1 MPIRIPSRLPA
12 REVLENEYIFVMDEL
27 RAIRQDIRPLK
38 ILVLNLMPTKETTE
52 TQLIRL
58 LSNTPLQIN
67 LTLLRTASHTS
78 SHTSADH
85 MEAFYR
91 TYEEIKDSRFDGMI
105 ITGAPVETL
114 RFEDVD
120 YWQELC
126 TIFEWA
132 KTNVYSTFYICWA
145 AQAGLYYHHG
155 IEKHPTDA
163 KVFGVF
169 RHNALD
175 LRHPLLRGFDE
186 QFLAPHSRHTYIR
199 REDILARPALNLLA
213 ESKEAGVYMVATND
227 LRHVF
232 VTGHSEYDAETLSLE
247 YKRDLS
253 KGLPISMPVN
263 YYPQD
268 DANQKPIN
276 VWRAHANLLFGNWLN
291 YAVYQRTPFDLN
303 EL

>member
-12 REVLENEYIFVMDEL
+12 REILENEYIFVMDEL

-247 YKRDLS
+247 YKRDLA

>member
-1 MPIRIPSRLPA
+1 MPIRIPARLPA
-12 REVLENEYIFVMDEL
+12 REILENEYIFVMDEL
-27 RAIRQDIRPLK
+27 RAVRQDIRPLK

-67 LTLLRTASHTS
+67 LTLLRTASHRA
-78 SHTSADH
+78 SHASADH
-85 MEAFYR
+85 METFYR
-91 TYEEIKDSRFDGMI
+91 TYEEIKGSRFDGMI

-120 YWQELC
+120 YWRELC

-145 AQAGLYYHHG
+145 AQAGLYYHYG
-155 IEKHPTDA
+155 INKRPTA
-163 KVFGVF
+163 EKVFGIF
-169 RHNALD
+169 RHKALD

-186 QFLAPHSRHTYIR
+186 EFVAPHSRHTCIS

-213 ESKEAGVYMVATND
+213 ESDEAGVYMVATND

-247 YKRDLS
+247 YKRDLA

-263 YYPQD
+263 YFPGND
-268 DANQKPIN
+268 DTKKPPN
-276 VWRAHANLLFGNWLN
+276 VWRAHAHLLFGNWLN

>member
-247 YKRDLS
+247 YKRDLA

>member
-27 RAIRQDIRPLK
+27 RAVRQDIRPLK

-247 YKRDLS
+247 YKRDLA

-263 YYPQD
+263 YYPKD

>member
-27 RAIRQDIRPLK
+27 RAVRQDIRPLK

-120 YWQELC
+120 YWKELC

-247 YKRDLS
+247 YKRDLA

>member
-12 REVLENEYIFVMDEL
+12 REILENEYIFVMDEL

-85 MEAFYR
+85 METFYR
-91 TYEEIKDSRFDGMI
+91 TYDEIKDSRFDGMI

-120 YWQELC
+120 YWKELC

-169 RHNALD
+169 HHNALD

-186 QFLAPHSRHTYIR
+186 QFLAPHSRHTCIN

-247 YKRDLS
+247 YKRDLA
-253 KGLPISMPVN
+253 KGLPIAMPVN
-263 YYPQD
+263 YYPEN
-268 DANQKPIN
+268 DASKQPLN

>member
-12 REVLENEYIFVMDEL
+12 REILENEYIFVMDEL

-38 ILVLNLMPTKETTE
+38 ILVLNIMPTKETTE

-85 MEAFYR
+85 METFYR
-91 TYEEIKDSRFDGMI
+91 TYDEIKDSRFDGMI

-120 YWQELC
+120 YWKELC

-169 RHNALD
+169 HHNALD

-186 QFLAPHSRHTYIR
+186 QFLAPHSRHTCIR

-247 YKRDLS
+247 YKRDLA
-253 KGLPISMPVN
+253 KGLPIAMPVN
-263 YYPQD
+263 YYPEN
-268 DANQKPIN
+268 DASKQPLN

>member
-12 REVLENEYIFVMDEL
+12 REILENEYICVMDEL

-85 MEAFYR
+85 METFYR
-91 TYEEIKDSRFDGMI
+91 TYDEIKDSRFDGMI

-120 YWQELC
+120 YWKELC

-169 RHNALD
+169 HHNALD

-186 QFLAPHSRHTYIR
+186 QFLAPHSRHTCIN

-247 YKRDLS
+247 YKRDLA
-253 KGLPISMPVN
+253 KGLPIAMPVN
-263 YYPQD
+263 YYPEN
-268 DANQKPIN
+268 DASKQPLN

>member
-247 YKRDLS
+247 YKRDLA

-268 DANQKPIN
+268 DATQKPIN

>member
-247 YKRDLS
+247 YKRDLA

-268 DANQKPIN
+268 DANHKPIN
-276 VWRAHANLLFGNWLN
+276 VGRAHANLLFGNWLN

>member
-12 REVLENEYIFVMDEL
+12 REILENEYIFVMDEL

-85 MEAFYR
+85 METFYR
-91 TYEEIKDSRFDGMI
+91 TYDEIKDSRFDGMI

-120 YWQELC
+120 YWKELC

-169 RHNALD
+169 HHNALD

-186 QFLAPHSRHTYIR
+186 QFLAPHSRHTCIR

-247 YKRDLS
+247 YKRDLA
-253 KGLPISMPVN
+253 KGLPIAMPVN
-263 YYPQD
+263 YYPEN
-268 DANQKPIN
+268 DASKQPLN

>member
-12 REVLENEYIFVMDEL
+12 REILENEYIFVMDEL

-85 MEAFYR
+85 METFYR
-91 TYEEIKDSRFDGMI
+91 TYDEIKDSRFDGMI

-120 YWQELC
+120 YWKELC

-169 RHNALD
+169 HHKALD
-175 LRHPLLRGFDE
+175 LLLLKQTHNF
-186 QFLAPHSRHTYIR
+186 
-199 REDILARPALNLLA
+199 
-213 ESKEAGVYMVATND
+213 
-227 LRHVF
+227 
-232 VTGHSEYDAETLSLE
+232 
-247 YKRDLS
+247 
-253 KGLPISMPVN
+253 
-263 YYPQD
+263 
-268 DANQKPIN
+268 
-276 VWRAHANLLFGNWLN
+276 
-291 YAVYQRTPFDLN
+291 
-303 EL
+303 

>member
-12 REVLENEYIFVMDEL
+12 REILENEYIFVMDEL
-27 RAIRQDIRPLK
+27 RAIRQDIRPIK

-85 MEAFYR
+85 METFYR
-91 TYEEIKDSRFDGMI
+91 TYDEIKDSRFDGMI

-120 YWQELC
+120 YWKELC

-169 RHNALD
+169 HHNALD

-186 QFLAPHSRHTYIR
+186 QFLAPHSRHTCIN

-247 YKRDLS
+247 YKRDLA
-253 KGLPISMPVN
+253 KGLPIAMPVN
-263 YYPQD
+263 YYPEN
-268 DANQKPIN
+268 DASKQPLN